1 MTPKVFIGCSTTDAL
16 LQVRTDI
23 GPDAVVLSTR
33 QVENGIEIVAISPK
47 GLSAETKRPVEQQP
61 QAPAAKKPA
70 IDPPPAAQVNPDQ
83 AEMMQF
89 LREVRGLVKDKLSRN
104 AWDALEEESA
114 SVSEAL
120 RLLLHSGFS
129 AALCGELVDQ
139 LRTRHLNSPVP
150 IAEQVRPLLEERM
163 SIVDPFAEFDGGGV
177 YAFLGPTGVGK
188 TTVTAKIVARC
199 VLRYGRDQ
207 VAILSTDNY
216 RIGAQEQIKTYAK
229 IIGIPVYS
237 IKDKEDLQVH
247 LKEIGKKKLIFID
260 TAGVSQRD
268 IQMLEQLQ
276 LLTDGITPIKMIA
289 VVSATTNLMTLEEV
303 FRLHGLT
310 VKQKTG
316 APLFSVI
323 ITKTDE
329 AAQIGS
335 VVDAVIRHKLP
346 VMFIANG
353 QHVPEDLTLA
363 DIPYLAFRALSPQP
377 SSLMNEVPSDNVPT
391 LLRDQLSAWAIAR

>member
-1 MTPKVFIGCSTTDAL
+1 
-16 LQVRTDI
+16 
-23 GPDAVVLSTR
+23 
-33 QVENGIEIVAISPK
+33 
-47 GLSAETKRPVEQQP
+47 
-61 QAPAAKKPA
+61 
-70 IDPPPAAQVNPDQ
+70 
-83 AEMMQF
+83 MMQF

-114 SVSEAL
+114 GVSEAL

-129 AALCGELVDQ
+129 AELCGELVDE
-139 LRTRHLNSPVP
+139 LRARHLNSPVP

-163 SIVDPFAEFDGGGV
+163 SLIDPFSEFDNGGV

-237 IKDKEDLQVH
+237 IRDNDDLQVR

-303 FRLHGLT
+303 FRLHSVT

-316 APLFSVI
+316 SPLFSVI

-377 SSLMNEVPSDNVPT
+377 SSLMNDVPPNNAPT

>member
-23 GPDAVVLSTR
+23 GPEAVVLSTR

-47 GLSAETKRPVEQQP
+47 DLSPAPSHTTENRSQPRAVKSTMERPSPVQTE
-61 QAPAAKKPA
+61 
-70 IDPPPAAQVNPDQ
+70 PDKV
-83 AEMMQF
+83 EMMQF

-104 AWDALEEESA
+104 AWDALEAESA
-114 SVSEAL
+114 GVSEAL

-129 AALCGELVDQ
+129 AELCGELVDE
-139 LRTRHLNSPVP
+139 LRARHLNSPIPV
-150 IAEQVRPLLEERM
+150 AEQVRPLLEERM
-163 SIVDPFAEFDGGGV
+163 SIVDPFDQFDSGGV
-177 YAFLGPTGVGK
+177 FAFLGPTGVGK

-199 VLRYGRDQ
+199 VLRYGRDE

-229 IIGIPVYS
+229 IIGIPLYS
-237 IKDKEDLQVH
+237 IKDSEDLQIR

-268 IQMLEQLQ
+268 IQMLDQLQ
-276 LLTDGITPIKMIA
+276 LLTEGIAPIKMIA

-303 FRLHGLT
+303 FRLHSLT
-310 VKQKTG
+310 VKQKSG
-316 APLFSVI
+316 SPLFAVI

-363 DIPYLAFRALSPQP
+363 DVPYLAFRALSPQP
-377 SSLMNEVPSDNVPT
+377 SSIGSEAASNNVPT
-391 LLRDQLSAWAIAR
+391 LLRDQLSAWAITR

>member
-1 MTPKVFIGCSTTDAL
+1 MTPKIFVGCSTTDAL

-33 QVENGIEIVAISPK
+33 QVDSGIEIVAISPK
-47 GLSAETKRPVEQQP
+47 NITAQPKRPTEPRATSPNTRPTLEQSTSGP
-61 QAPAAKKPA
+61 
-70 IDPPPAAQVNPDQ
+70 DNPDQ
-83 AEMMQF
+83 VEMMQF

-104 AWDALEEESA
+104 AWEALEEESIN
-114 SVSEAL
+114 VSEAL

-129 AALCGELVDQ
+129 AELCGELVDE
-139 LRTRHLNSPVP
+139 LRTRHLNSSVP
-150 IAEQVRPLLEERM
+150 IAELVRPLLEERM
-163 SIVDPFAEFDGGGV
+163 AVVDPFSEFDGGGI
-177 YAFLGPTGVGK
+177 YALLGPTGVGK

-237 IKDKEDLQVH
+237 IRDSDDLQAR
-247 LKEIGKKKLIFID
+247 LDEMRDKKLIFVD

-268 IQMLEQLQ
+268 LQMLDQLQ
-276 LLTDGITPIKMIA
+276 LLAEGKTPIKMIA

-303 FRLHGLT
+303 FRLHSLT
-310 VKQKTG
+310 VRQKTG
-316 APLFSVI
+316 SPLFSVI

-329 AAQIGS
+329 AAQIGP
-335 VVDAVIRHKLP
+335 VVDAIIRHKLP
-346 VMFIANG
+346 VIFIANG

-377 SSLMNEVPSDNVPT
+377 SLPMNEVSPESVPT

>member
-1 MTPKVFIGCSTTDAL
+1 
-16 LQVRTDI
+16 
-23 GPDAVVLSTR
+23 
-33 QVENGIEIVAISPK
+33 
-47 GLSAETKRPVEQQP
+47 
-61 QAPAAKKPA
+61 
-70 IDPPPAAQVNPDQ
+70 
-83 AEMMQF
+83 
-89 LREVRGLVKDKLSRN
+89 
-104 AWDALEEESA
+104 
-114 SVSEAL
+114 
-120 RLLLHSGFS
+120 
-129 AALCGELVDQ
+129 
-139 LRTRHLNSPVP
+139 
-150 IAEQVRPLLEERM
+150 
-163 SIVDPFAEFDGGGV
+163 
-177 YAFLGPTGVGK
+177 
-188 TTVTAKIVARC
+188 

>member
-1 MTPKVFIGCSTTDAL
+1 MTPKVFVGCSTTDAL

-33 QVENGIEIVAISPK
+33 QVDSGIEIVAMSPRALPTEPRRVTARV
-47 GLSAETKRPVEQQP
+47 GETSTATQTMDR
-61 QAPAAKKPA
+61 
-70 IDPPPAAQVNPDQ
+70 PPAVPDLPDQ
-83 AEMMQF
+83 AELIQF
-89 LREVRGLVKDKLSRN
+89 LREVRGLVKDKLSQK
-104 AWDALEEESA
+104 AWDAIEEESA
-114 SVSEAL
+114 GASEAL

-129 AALCGELVDQ
+129 AELCGEFVDE
-139 LRTRHLNSPVP
+139 LRTRYLNSPVP

-163 SIVDPFAEFDGGGV
+163 TIIDPFAEFDGGGV

-216 RIGAQEQIKTYAK
+216 RIGAQEQIKSYAK

-237 IKDKEDLQVH
+237 VKDNEDLQVR
-247 LKEIGKKKLIFID
+247 LKEIGKRKLVFID

-268 IQMLEQLQ
+268 IQMLDQLQ
-276 LLTDGITPIKMIA
+276 LLTEGIAPIKMIA

-303 FRLHGLT
+303 FRLHSLT

-316 APLFSVI
+316 SPLFAVI

-335 VVDAVIRHKLP
+335 VVDAVIRHNLP

-377 SSLMNEVPSDNVPT
+377 SLLANELSLESAPT
-391 LLRDQLSAWAIAR
+391 LLRDQLSAWAISR

>member
-23 GPDAVVLSTR
+23 GPEAVVLSTR
-33 QVENGIEIVAISPK
+33 QVGNGIEIVAISPK
-47 GLSAETKRPVEQQP
+47 DLSPEPSHAPESRIKSTMEPPSPVQTE
-61 QAPAAKKPA
+61 
-70 IDPPPAAQVNPDQ
+70 PDQ
-83 AEMMQF
+83 VEMMQF

-104 AWDALEEESA
+104 AWDALEAESA
-114 SVSEAL
+114 GVSEAL

-129 AALCGELVDQ
+129 AELCGELVDE
-139 LRTRHLNSPVP
+139 LRTRHLSSPIPV
-150 IAEQVRPLLEERM
+150 AEQVRPLLEERM
-163 SIVDPFAEFDGGGV
+163 SIVDPFDQFDRGGV
-177 YAFLGPTGVGK
+177 FAFLGPTGVGK

-229 IIGIPVYS
+229 IIGIPLYS
-237 IKDKEDLQVH
+237 IKDSEDLQVR
-247 LKEIGKKKLIFID
+247 LREIGKKKLIFID

-268 IQMLEQLQ
+268 IQMLDQLQ
-276 LLTDGITPIKMIA
+276 LLTDGIAPIKMIA

-303 FRLHGLT
+303 FRLHSLT
-310 VKQKTG
+310 VKQKSG
-316 APLFSVI
+316 SPLFAVI

-363 DIPYLAFRALSPQP
+363 DVPYLAFRALSPQP
-377 SSLMNEVPSDNVPT
+377 SSLGSESASDNVPT
-391 LLRDQLSAWAIAR
+391 LLRDQLSAWAITR

>member
-23 GPDAVVLSTR
+23 GADAVVLSTR
-33 QVENGIEIVAISPK
+33 EVEAGIEIVAISSKSLVTGTKTSTERRPQPP
-47 GLSAETKRPVEQQP
+47 SATSINE
-61 QAPAAKKPA
+61 PASSEPNAS
-70 IDPPPAAQVNPDQ
+70 NQ
-83 AEMMQF
+83 AEMMEF

-104 AWDALEEESA
+104 AWDALEQESA
-114 SVSEAL
+114 GVSEAL
-120 RLLLHSGFS
+120 RLMLYSGFS
-129 AALCGELVDQ
+129 AELCGELVDE
-139 LRTRHLNSPVP
+139 LRTRHLSSSVP
-150 IAEQVRPLLEERM
+150 IAESVRPLLEDRM
-163 SIVDPFAEFDGGGV
+163 TAVDPFAEFDRGGV
-177 YAFLGPTGVGK
+177 YALLGPTGVGK

-229 IIGIPVYS
+229 IIGIPVYA
-237 IKDKEDLQVH
+237 IRDNDDLQGR
-247 LKEIGKKKLIFID
+247 LKEVRNKKLIFID

-268 IQMLEQLQ
+268 IQMLDQLQ
-276 LLTDGITPIKMIA
+276 LLTDGDAPIKMIA

-303 FRLHGLT
+303 FRLHSLT

-316 APLFSVI
+316 DPLFSVI
-323 ITKTDE
+323 VTKTDE
-329 AAQIGS
+329 AAQIGP
-335 VVDAVIRHKLP
+335 VVDAIIRHRLP

-377 SSLMNEVPSDNVPT
+377 SLIMNEAFSSNVPT

>member
-33 QVENGIEIVAISPK
+33 QVEAGIEIVAISPK
-47 GLSAETKRPVEQQP
+47 GLATETKNPIEH
-61 QAPAAKKPA
+61 PAHPSAVKPA
-70 IDPPPAAQVNPDQ
+70 IATPPTTDVNPDQ

-114 SVSEAL
+114 GVSEAL

-129 AALCGELVDQ
+129 AELCGELVDE

-163 SIVDPFAEFDGGGV
+163 SIIDPFNEFDSGGV

-237 IKDKEDLQVH
+237 IKDNDDLQVR

-276 LLTDGITPIKMIA
+276 LLTEGITPIKMIA

-303 FRLHGLT
+303 FRLHSLT

-316 APLFSVI
+316 SPLFSVI